1 MKKLKI
7 YVNLSLYTMN
17 FTNKFLIYFPLLFIF
32 SVSCSSPRINVF
44 ALNHSPEFSKRLFVT
59 SLTKIEKNA
68 IKNPDNSNLQF
79 AASKEL
85 TIFSYGFTMNEA
97 ERIKNE
103 DYDKGRAIYS
113 KAHSDFVRSVSY
125 INSSLVSDYP
135 SFLLWLNDQGNH
147 DIEFKKGS
155 AEKLYWAAGAYA
167 GAIQSSN
174 GSPEWL
180 IQLPKIGLLLESGI
194 KLDSTWNFGSFYTAM
209 ISYSIVR
216 HDAKED
222 KFNIAKSYFK
232 KAVEVSAGQDLSPYI
247 SYAENISV
255 SEQNKN
261 EFSNMLYKALNIDIY
276 SNPELTLVNYINRK
290 RANWLLDNIEEYFY

>member
-1 MKKLKI
+1 MEKLKI

-17 FTNKFLIYFPLLFIF
+17 FTNKSLIYFPLLFIF
-32 SVSCSSPRINVF
+32 STSCSSPRINVF
-44 ALNHSPEFSKRLFVT
+44 ALNYSPEFSKRLFVT

-79 AASKEL
+79 EASKEL

-103 DYDKGRAIYS
+103 DYDKGRYIYS
-113 KAHSDFVRSVSY
+113 KAHSDFVRSVRY

-135 SFLLWLNDQGNH
+135 SFLFWLNNQGNL

-174 GSPEWL
+174 GNPEWL

-222 KFNIAKSYFK
+222 RFKIAKSYFK
-232 KAVEVSAGQDLSPYI
+232 KAVEASAGQDLSPYI

-255 SEQNKN
+255 PEQNKN

-276 SNPELTLVNYINRK
+276 TNPELTLGNYINRK